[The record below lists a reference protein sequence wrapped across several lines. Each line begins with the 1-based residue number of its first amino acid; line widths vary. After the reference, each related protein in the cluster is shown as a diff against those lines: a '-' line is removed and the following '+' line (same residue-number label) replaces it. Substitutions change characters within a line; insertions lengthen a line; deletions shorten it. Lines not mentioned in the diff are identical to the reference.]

1 MYEIIADLYLA
12 IYKKIIKT
20 ITAAHECYD
29 YYLGRDAS

>member
-20 ITAAHECYD
+20 ITAA
-29 YYLGRDAS
+29 

>member
-12 IYKKIIKT
+12 IYKNKNKT
-20 ITAAHECYD
+20 ITTAHECYD

>member
-20 ITAAHECYD
+20 ITAAH
-29 YYLGRDAS
+29 